1 MTHEEIEKKV
11 LPIVA
16 KYLCKKE
23 STIDVNADL
32 RDEYVA
38 DSLDII
44 QIVMDVEKEFSI
56 SVTDDATDGINTT
69 KDIIDEVKRNIL
81 D

>member
-1 MTHEEIEKKV
+1 MTHEEIRKKV

-16 KYLCKKE
+16 KYLCEEE

-32 RDEYVA
+32 RDEYGA
-38 DSLDII
+38 DSLDMT
-44 QIVMDVEKEFSI
+44 QIVMSVEKEFSI
-56 SVTDDATDGINTT
+56 AIKDDAIDKMKTT
-69 KDIIDEVKRNIL
+69 QDIIDEVKRIVL